1 MTEQPPLVRAIVRLR
16 DTFWQR
22 RFLYGTLRAIWL
34 ALLVPTV
41 VMAGYLFLG
50 WQIRWELWVA
60 PMLLVAAVVLIWSL
74 RPLTLEKMTRRLDG
88 LMDRRSQLTTALEVS
103 FAANHPAYLNNPVA
117 GRLIQDAVETTVGL
131 RQQVKVLG
139 RGFWLELNMLIGVAS
154 VLGALILL
162 DMLAPV
168 RPNAALV
175 DLPLPFDEPRA
186 DEVIPPDPQL
196 RPPPFQQ
203 QLQTMTPEQ
212 VQAALEALADALRD
226 QAASRPAAEALD
238 QGNLGQA
245 AAELRRLAD
254 QLGGL
259 SEQAQQGLGQSLQE
273 AADNI
278 GGNAP
283 GFTEPLR
290 QGNETLQSGDLAGA
304 AQALEDLA
312 DLLDELGEQQ
322 PEGGQAE
329 GEAGDSGEG
338 EAEGEP
344 GETESEQG
352 GEQPGGGGEGAGD
365 GEGSEGE
372 SELGEEEER
381 LPIDG
386 EPLELESEE
395 ENIEDRVLQPSE
407 LEAGSDSDKRTTD
420 SPFARQPLNAA
431 GEELGPDPLAY
442 PWEKREIIRD
452 YFSD

>member
-1 MTEQPPLVRAIVRLR
+1 MTESAPLIRAILRLR

-22 RFLYGTLRAIWL
+22 RFLYGTLRAMWS
-34 ALLVPTV
+34 ALLAPTV
-41 VMAGYLFLG
+41 VMAGYLLLD

-60 PMLLVAAVVLIWSL
+60 LMLVVAAVVLIWSL
-74 RPLTLEKMTRRLDG
+74 RPLSLEKMTRRLDG

-103 FAANHPAYLNNPVA
+103 FAADHPAYVNNPVA

-162 DMLAPV
+162 DMLSPL
-168 RPNAALV
+168 RPSAALV
-175 DLPLPFDEPRA
+175 DLPLPYEEPRA
-186 DEVIPPDPQL
+186 DDVIPPDPQL
-196 RPPPFQQ
+196 MPPPFQQ
-203 QLQTMTPEQ
+203 QLQAMTPEQ
-212 VQAALEALADALRD
+212 VRAALEALADALRD

-238 QGNLGQA
+238 QGNLSQA

-254 QLGGL
+254 QLAGL
-259 SEQAQQGLGQSLQE
+259 SGQAQQGLGQSLQE
-273 AADNI
+273 AADTI

-283 GFTEPLR
+283 SFTEPLR
-290 QGNETLQSGDLAGA
+290 QGNESLQSGDLSGA
-304 AQALEDLA
+304 AQALEALA
-312 DLLDELGEQQ
+312 DLLDELSDQQ

-329 GEAGDSGEG
+329 GESGDSGES
-338 EAEGEP
+338 EAETQAGEN
-344 GETESEQG
+344 ESEQDG
-352 GEQPGGGGEGAGD
+352 DPSGGGDGAGEG
-365 GEGSEGE
+365 EGNEGE

-386 EPLELESEE
+386 EPLELESET
-395 ENIEDRVLQPSE
+395 ENLEDRVLQPAE
-407 LEAGSDSDKRTTD
+407 LESETNTNERTTD

-431 GEELGPDPLAY
+431 GEDLGPDPLDY
-442 PWEKREIIRD
+442 PWEKREIVRD

>member
-1 MTEQPPLVRAIVRLR
+1 LIRAIFRLR

-22 RFLYGTLRAIWL
+22 RFLYGTLRAMWS
-34 ALLVPTV
+34 ALLAPTV
-41 VMAGYLFLG
+41 VMAGYLFLD

-60 PMLLVAAVVLIWSL
+60 LMLVVAAVVLIWSL
-74 RPLTLEKMTRRLDG
+74 RPLSLEKMTRRLDG

-103 FAANHPAYLNNPVA
+103 FAADHPAYVNNPVA

-162 DMLAPV
+162 DMLSPL
-168 RPNAALV
+168 RPSAALV
-175 DLPLPFDEPRA
+175 DLPLPYEEPRA

-196 RPPPFQQ
+196 MPPPFQQ
-203 QLQTMTPEQ
+203 QLQAMTPEQ

-238 QGNLGQA
+238 QGNLSQA

-254 QLGGL
+254 QLAGL
-259 SEQAQQGLGQSLQE
+259 SGQAQQGLGQSLQE
-273 AADNI
+273 AADTI

-283 GFTEPLR
+283 SFTEPLR
-290 QGNETLQSGDLAGA
+290 QGNESLQSGDLSGA
-304 AQALEDLA
+304 AQALEALA
-312 DLLDELGEQQ
+312 DLLDELSDQQ

-329 GEAGDSGEG
+329 GESGDSGES
-338 EAEGEP
+338 EAETQAGEN
-344 GETESEQG
+344 ESEQDGDPSG
-352 GEQPGGGGEGAGD
+352 GDGAGEG
-365 GEGSEGE
+365 EGNEGE

-386 EPLELESEE
+386 EPLELESET
-395 ENIEDRVLQPSE
+395 ENLEDRVLQPAE
-407 LEAGSDSDKRTTD
+407 LESETNTDERTTD

-431 GEELGPDPLAY
+431 GEDLGPDPLDY
-442 PWEKREIIRD
+442 PWEKREIVRD